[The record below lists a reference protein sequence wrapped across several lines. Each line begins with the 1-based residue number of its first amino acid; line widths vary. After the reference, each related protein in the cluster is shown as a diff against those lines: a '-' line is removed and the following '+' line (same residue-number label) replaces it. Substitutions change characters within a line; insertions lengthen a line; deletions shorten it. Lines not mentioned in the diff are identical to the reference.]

1 MSKQL
6 VGFCG
11 SFDGYKKIMKFMDN
25 TNDLGDM
32 HKESLKTI
40 SPKLG
45 KDLIVGDT
53 QIRQLSSRLNESLP
67 VNKYSGKKV
76 KDQEEASLYYEKIAN
91 EKSPTWAVD
100 IFVYSDFFRQPDST
114 FFIFLSKEEYAK
126 QLKSKSGFDFVK
138 VMVYDT
144 EEEMPAGNKDIG
156 IVIGKANGAAL
167 KKKLTNLKEKV
178 TEAFKK

>member
-1 MSKQL
+1 MNKQL

-11 SFDGYKKIMKFMDN
+11 SFDGYKKIMKFMEN
-25 TNDLGDM
+25 VNDLGDM

-53 QIRQLSSRLNESLP
+53 QIRQLSSRINESLP

-76 KDQEEASLYYEKIAN
+76 KDQEEASLYYEKIAD
-91 EKSPTWAVD
+91 ERSPNWAVD
-100 IFVYSDFFRQPDST
+100 TFVYSDFFRQPKDT
-114 FFIFLSKEEYAK
+114 FFVFLSKEEYAK
-126 QLKSKSGFDFVK
+126 QLKSKNGFDFIK
-138 VMVYDT
+138 VMVYDS
-144 EEEMPAGNKDIG
+144 EEDMPIGNKEIG
-156 IVIGKANGAAL
+156 IVIGNANGAAL
-167 KKKLTNLKEKV
+167 KKKLINLKEKV